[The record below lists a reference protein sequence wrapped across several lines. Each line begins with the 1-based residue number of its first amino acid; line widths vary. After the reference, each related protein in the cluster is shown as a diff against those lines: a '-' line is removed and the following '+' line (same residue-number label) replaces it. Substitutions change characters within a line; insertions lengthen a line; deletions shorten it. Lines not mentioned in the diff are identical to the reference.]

1 MTRKS
6 FLLLATILLF
16 SWACKKDTV
25 QTPTDKITAFQ
36 WKIDRFTLADKTTVI
51 DPTLFNDDAKY
62 INSFTY
68 VFTSD
73 GQVKSTDKD
82 TKQAGAYGTWAFNTD
97 ATSGNVKIQGLGGS
111 FPVIELTST
120 SMILQNTAKY
130 NGQNIAFNMVFVPVL

>member
-16 SWACKKDTV
+16 SWACKKETT

-36 WKIDRFTLADKTTVI
+36 WKIDRFTLADKTTII

-68 VFTSD
+68 IFTAD
-73 GQVKSTDKD
+73 GNVKSYDKD
-82 TKQAGAYGTWAFNTD
+82 TKQAGAYGTWSFNSD
-97 ATSGNVKIQGLGGS
+97 ATSVNVKIQGLGGS
-111 FPVIELTST
+111 FPVVELSAT
-120 SMILQNTAKY
+120 SMVLQNTAKY
-130 NGQNIAFNMVFVPVL
+130 NGQNIPFNMVFVPVL

>member
-1 MTRKS
+1 MTRKN

-16 SWACKKDTV
+16 SWSCKKDTV
-25 QTPTDKITAFQ
+25 QTPTDKIAAFQ

-51 DPTLFNDDAKY
+51 DATLFNDNAKY

-68 VFTSD
+68 IFTSD
-73 GQVKSTDKD
+73 GKVKSYDKD
-82 TKQAGAYGTWAFNTD
+82 TKQAGAYGTWAFSSD
-97 ATSGNVKIQGLGGS
+97 ASSVDVNIQGLVGT

-120 SMILQNTAKY
+120 SMILQNMAKY